1 MTASIGVGDARDVY
15 GAIDFI
21 FKMCANLDATGIT
34 VVQKYK
40 DQLALRTNE
49 PVEGNILLPK
59 I

>member
-21 FKMCANLDATGIT
+21 LKMCANLDARQIT

-40 DQLALRTNE
+40 NQLASRTNE
-49 PVEGNILLPK
+49 PIEGNI
-59 I
+59 